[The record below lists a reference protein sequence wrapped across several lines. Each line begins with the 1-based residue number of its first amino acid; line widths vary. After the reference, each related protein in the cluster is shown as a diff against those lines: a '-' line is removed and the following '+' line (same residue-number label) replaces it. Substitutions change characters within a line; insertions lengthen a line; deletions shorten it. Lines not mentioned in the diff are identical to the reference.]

1 MHFGPWGVLRWEP
14 LTWRRSFLPL
24 VSVVLGNDPLPL
36 YLLTVNNSLFAFLIV
51 STSLSLI
58 GIYSTHCCYS
68 IFWIIGSPYSFSCCL
83 IPVTST
89 TLLWINDP
97 RCFLSELNPPP
108 PPLLLVEL
116 ERTTFPSEQLWG
128 DTDTLAEELEDDV
141 WDWFLRMDLK
151 VMLLAKVAWRE
162 SGTMSKRSFLEGI
175 LLKVLTRW
183 CRWLSII
190 RTVYISTI
198 MS

>member
-1 MHFGPWGVLRWEP
+1 MHFSPWGVLRWDP

-24 VSVVLGNDPLPL
+24 VSIVRGNDPLPL

-51 STSLSLI
+51 STSLSLM

-68 IFWIIGSPYSFSCCL
+68 IFWIIGSPYSFSCL

-89 TLLWINDP
+89 TLLWSNDP
-97 RCFLSELNPPP
+97 RFLSELNPP

-128 DTDTLAEELEDDV
+128 DTDTLAEELEEDL
-141 WDWFLRMDLK
+141 WDWFFRMDLK
-151 VMLLAKVAWRE
+151 VVLLAKVAWSE
-162 SGTMSKRSFLEGI
+162 SGTMSKRSCLEGI

-190 RTVYISTI
+190 KDCIYFY
-198 MS
+198 